1 MPDGLCSA
9 CRNVT
14 PLEDKPGPA
23 VSNAVDRQPKA
34 RDPEEA
40 TSRRVPPAPSGPAR
54 PVDGGTICAHC
65 QRRTPLEGEQLCLHC
80 QLDALY
86 DLRTAAD
93 EAYENA
99 EEAPVRVDPSSIRS
113 LIAVLDEKRAN
124 TPTSRIN
131 PAGPPIIKNYR
142 YK

>member
-1 MPDGLCSA
+1 MPGGLCSA
-9 CRNVT
+9 CRNVN
-14 PLEDKPGPA
+14 PVEDKPGPA
-23 VSNAVDRQPKA
+23 VSNAADRQPKA
-34 RDPEEA
+34 RDSEEE
-40 TSRRVPPAPSGPAR
+40 TGGRVPPTPSGPVR
-54 PVDGGTICAHC
+54 HIDGGTLCAYC
-65 QRRTPLEGEQLCLHC
+65 QRRPPLEGQQVCLHC

-99 EEAPVRVDPSSIRS
+99 EEAPTRVDPSSIRS